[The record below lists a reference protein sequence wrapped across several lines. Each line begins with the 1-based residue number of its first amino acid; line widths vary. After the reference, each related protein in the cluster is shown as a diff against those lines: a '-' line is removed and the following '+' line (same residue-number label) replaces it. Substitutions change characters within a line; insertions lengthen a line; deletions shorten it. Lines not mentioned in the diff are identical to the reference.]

1 MAKYL
6 KRNDKRIIHKG
17 QEVMIDNRTKNTFI
31 KDEHT
36 GKKVFVTIP
45 KDK

>member
-1 MAKYL
+1 MKYL
-6 KRNDKRIIHKG
+6 KRNGSRVVYEG
-17 QEVMIDNRTKNTFI
+17 QEVMIDNKTKNTFV